1 MAEKPPLAVV
11 TGGAHRLGR
20 DLALFL
26 AAKGYS
32 IVVHCHESSKAAQK
46 TADEIV
52 ALGVQAYVVCGDLK
66 DPVQIS
72 RLFETI
78 DSTDS
83 PLRVFINSAAVMEP
97 VGLLDVEFEDF
108 DSTIDLNLR
117 APMMCAKNAAK
128 RMEAGAVIV
137 NISDVGARKNWVGFP
152 VYVISKAGLE
162 SFTRLLARVLA
173 PKIRVNAIAPGLV
186 YRSDSMGSEEWDRL
200 VARIPLGRSAKP
212 SEITSALDYLLKNE
226 YVTGQ
231 TIVVDG
237 GYSLL

>member
-1 MAEKPPLAVV
+1 MAENPPLAVV

-26 AAKGYS
+26 AAQGYS
-32 IVVHCHESSKAAQK
+32 ILVHCHESSEAAQK

-52 ALGVQAYVVCGDLK
+52 ALGARAYVICGDLK
-66 DPVQIS
+66 DPTQVL
-72 RLFETI
+72 RLFETV
-78 DSTDS
+78 DSTGC
-83 PLRVFINSAAVMEP
+83 PLRVLINSAAVMEP
-97 VGLLDVEFEDF
+97 VSLLEIDFEDF
-108 DSTIDLNLR
+108 DSAIDLNLR
-117 APMMCAKNAAK
+117 APMMCAKNAAQ
-128 RMEAGAVIV
+128 RMETGSVIV

-186 YRSDSMGSEEWDRL
+186 YRSEHMSSDEWGKL
-200 VARIPLGRSAKP
+200 VSRVPLGRSAKP
-212 SEITSALDYLLKNE
+212 SEITRALEFILKNE

-237 GYSLL
+237 GYSLI